1 MIPDLSLTF
10 CVSWIAASVIVACF
24 LRLRELESIVSRN
37 QSLATDG
44 LSIMKRIESRTES
57 LLKDLDEARDDIRR
71 LQKQVERAESEIE
84 LERKAAAVAK
94 AQWAKMV
101 REDPRI
107 TPLTSDLRIK
117 LLRIGENRRHIDI
130 PVLDPNPRVKAFNL
144 RHLGIRRLEWS
155 VQAQITDE
163 PISTAVPVEFYVEDI
178 VEQFRVALLATWRG
192 KNFSY
197 IDELVAAKAGE
208 AR

>member
-1 MIPDLSLTF
+1 MIPDLSLTI

-24 LRLRELESIVSRN
+24 LRLRELESLAMRYREQLCSARSHSRSTSN
-37 QSLATDG
+37 
-44 LSIMKRIESRTES
+44 RIESLTADIQ
-57 LLKDLDEARDDIRR
+57 KARDDIRR

-84 LERKAAAVAK
+84 HERKAAAIAK

-107 TPLTSDLRIK
+107 TPLASDLRIK